1 MKVPEIL
8 YRAQRQYR
16 HNFGNNDLVVAFE
29 FEETIK
35 VVNKLKRRIKQLESD
50 SVSKKKWEEI
60 GEVEWKLTLIMHAD
74 AWQKII
80 TN

>member
-29 FEETIK
+29 FKETIK

-60 GEVEWKLTLIMHAD
+60 GGICE
-74 AWQKII
+74 
-80 TN
+80 

>member
-1 MKVPEIL
+1 MGLKMKVPEIL

-35 VVNKLKRRIKQLESD
+35 VVNKLKMRIKRLESD
-50 SVSKKKWEEI
+50 SVSKKK
-60 GEVEWKLTLIMHAD
+60 
-74 AWQKII
+74 
-80 TN
+80 

>member
-16 HNFGNNDLVVAFE
+16 HNSGNNDLVVAFE
-29 FEETIK
+29 FKETIK

-50 SVSKKKWEEI
+50 SVSKKK
-60 GEVEWKLTLIMHAD
+60 
-74 AWQKII
+74 
-80 TN
+80 

>member
-29 FEETIK
+29 FKETIK

-50 SVSKKKWEEI
+50 SVSKKKW
-60 GEVEWKLTLIMHAD
+60 GEQCKTD
-74 AWQKII
+74 Q
-80 TN
+80 